1 MPAISFILPVY
12 NMEAYLPRVVQSLK
26 RQTLTD
32 FEAIFVNDGSRDGS
46 HSICAQAS
54 EEDPRFH
61 LIDQLNGGVASAR
74 NAALDAASGEY
85 IFFLDPDDW
94 VEPDTAEILI
104 QTAQQEHADFVQFG
118 MFHDVYDESGRL
130 LRSSTSAPA
139 LSGTFRG
146 EPFKEHFDRL
156 ASSFLVIGKL
166 FRRELLEQPRLR
178 FPARQLG
185 EDGLFFVEFY
195 RRDPGCLVF
204 LEKPL
209 YHYTLARKASLSNSY
224 HPERLEDNFYLSDA
238 VWSVVSDWGLLES
251 PMHLQKA
258 RYCTVRDLQMG
269 IKNLALS
276 PLSQAEQTAWLC
288 NVMQNHRVRQSVQ
301 KTPLHSMTNRN
312 DKIKLLF
319 LKLHLYRLTVQLSK
333 ANQTRK

>member
-1 MPAISFILPVY
+1 MPAISFVLPVY
-12 NMEAYLPRVVQSLK
+12 NMEAYLPRVIRSLK
-26 RQTLTD
+26 QQTFTD
-32 FEAIFVNDGSRDGS
+32 FEAIFVNDGSRDNS
-46 HSICAQAS
+46 HTLCAQAAA
-54 EEDPRFH
+54 EDSRFR
-61 LIDQLNGGVASAR
+61 LIDQPNSGVAAAR

-85 IFFLDPDDW
+85 VFFLDPDDW
-94 VEPDTAEILI
+94 IEPDAAEILYH
-104 QTAQQEHADFVQFG
+104 TAQQSNADFVQFG
-118 MFHDVYDESGRL
+118 MFHDVYDETGQL
-130 LRSSTSAPA
+130 LRSSTSAPS
-139 LSGTFRG
+139 LTGVYRG
-146 EPFKEHFDRL
+146 EPFKEYFDRL

-185 EDGLFFVEFY
+185 EDGLFYVEFY
-195 RRDPGCLVF
+195 RRDPACLAF

-224 HPERLEDNFYLSDA
+224 HAERLTDNFYLSDA
-238 VWSVVSDWGLLES
+238 VWSVLSDWDLAES

-276 PLSQAEQTAWLC
+276 PLSGSQQAAWLRD
-288 NVMQNHRVRQSVQ
+288 VMQLPRVRESVQ
-301 KTPLHSMTNRN
+301 KTPLQLFYSRN
-312 DKIKLLF
+312 DKIKLLL
-319 LKLHLYRLTVQLSK
+319 LKLHLYRLTIQLSK